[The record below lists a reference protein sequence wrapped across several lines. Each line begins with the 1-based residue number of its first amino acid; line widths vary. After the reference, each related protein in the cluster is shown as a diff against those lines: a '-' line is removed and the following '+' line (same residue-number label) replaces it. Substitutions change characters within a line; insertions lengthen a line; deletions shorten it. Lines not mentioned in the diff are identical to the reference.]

1 MEDIKYEHIAYI
13 YKFSCLTSNIPV
25 PASIIFKFM

>member
-13 YKFSCLTSNIPV
+13 YKFLFLTSNIPV
-25 PASIIFKFM
+25 PARINFKVM